1 VRHQLGADVLQL
13 RRHEFATD
21 PGRPPGR
28 RRGRRPGV
36 RLVALSGVVDLL
48 AAAGDAS
55 LPCWSSDP
63 DLFFAE
69 APADID
75 RAKAICQD
83 CPVRRQCL
91 VSALQRQEPWGVW
104 GGEYLANG
112 AIVTHKRA
120 RGRPRKE
127 PIAA

>member
-1 VRHQLGADVLQL
+1 
-13 RRHEFATD
+13 
-21 PGRPPGR
+21 
-28 RRGRRPGV
+28 
-36 RLVALSGVVDLL
+36 VALSGVADLL
-48 AAAGDAS
+48 AAAGNNG

-69 APADID
+69 SPADID

-91 VSALQRQEPWGVW
+91 ASALQRREPWGVW
-104 GGEYLANG
+104 GGEYLEGG
-112 AIVTHKRA
+112 AIVTHKQA
-120 RGRPRKE
+120 RGRPRKQ